1 MYVSSFYNSS
11 IQELTNY
18 LTMRC
23 PECRHTKSVKNG
35 PARGKQRWI
44 CKGCGY
50 QFVEDPQPVGA
61 PRKGTAPPCFYCET
75 GILHKR
81 STRGKRLL
89 YQCRN
94 PECRRFSTYEL
105 DGSGN
110 LVRVMTKKGK
120 SQTPEGLKEEAERA
134 VSLAKVRVFEIDRHG
149 RLVQVHP
156 KVEEES
162 IVPKAIPEVRVYDM
176 EELRKASGLGSIRP

>member
-1 MYVSSFYNSS
+1 
-11 IQELTNY
+11 
-18 LTMRC
+18 MRC
-23 PECRHTKSVKNG
+23 PECRHSKSVKNG
-35 PARGKQRWI
+35 HARGKQRWI

-61 PRKGTAPPCFYCET
+61 PRKGTAPHCSYCET

-81 STRGKRLL
+81 STRGKRLF

-110 LVRVMTKKGK
+110 LVRVMTRKGK
-120 SQTPEGLKEEAERA
+120 PQTPQGLKEEVDRGVA
-134 VSLAKVRVFEIDRHG
+134 LAKVRVLEIDHCG

-156 KVEEES
+156 KVEEEP
-162 IVPKAIPEVRVYDM
+162 IVPKEIPKVRVYDL
-176 EELRKASGLGSIRP
+176 EELRKASGFYDIRPWVLPCDA